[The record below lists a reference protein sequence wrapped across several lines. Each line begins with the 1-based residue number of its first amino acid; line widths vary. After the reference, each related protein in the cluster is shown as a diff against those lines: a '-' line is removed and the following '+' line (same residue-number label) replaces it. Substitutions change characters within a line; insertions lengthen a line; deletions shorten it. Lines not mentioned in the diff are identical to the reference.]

1 MTYPETKRRR
11 NAAWRTPLLAVGL
24 TAALVLTGC
33 AGRGQSSDDDSAKS
47 GEKVTISFWNGFT
60 GPDRAAVEGIVK
72 QYNESQNR
80 VTVNMEIS
88 PWDVFF
94 QKLLPSIGSGKG
106 PDLMGMDSAQL
117 PQYASRGVLRELG
130 SYYEDSKN
138 ESDALIKTAVDA
150 TKWQDKHYGVPM
162 NFTTLLLYWN
172 KSMFSAAGLDPN
184 TPPKTWDEFEAAA
197 KKLTKDTNGDGK
209 PEQYGLALAD
219 HATIAMW
226 PILLWGNGGGVVSDD
241 GKTSLLGDPKTIEA
255 MQRWGDLVRNQHI
268 SPIGLGGADADK
280 LFQTKK
286 AAMEIVGP
294 WMTTGFKEAGIDF
307 GLAPPPAGPA
317 GPVTLGT
324 SVSFAVNAKTSDAK
338 AQAAQDFIK
347 FWNTK
352 ESQKYWALN
361 SGFPPNRTDI
371 PGEDLKENPY
381 VVAFGE
387 HADTAKF
394 YLANVKEFTK
404 VNDTIFTPALQ
415 KVLNG
420 KGSAQDLFTKAS
432 QDLQKVLDSQS

>member
-1 MTYPETKRRR
+1 
-11 NAAWRTPLLAVGL
+11 
-24 TAALVLTGC
+24 
-33 AGRGQSSDDDSAKS
+33 
-47 GEKVTISFWNGFT
+47 
-60 GPDRAAVEGIVK
+60 
-72 QYNESQNR
+72 
-80 VTVNMEIS
+80 MEIS

-94 QKLLPSIGSGKG
+94 QKLMPSLSAGKG
-106 PDLMGMDSAQL
+106 PDLMAMDSAQL
-117 PQYASRGVLRELG
+117 PQYASRGVLRQMDG
-130 SYYEDSKN
+130 YYQDAKN
-138 ESDALIKTAVDA
+138 ESDKLVKPAVHA
-150 TKWQDKHYGVPM
+150 ANWQGQHYGVPM
-162 NFTTLLLYWN
+162 TFTTLLLYWN

-184 TPPKTWDEFEAAA
+184 TAPRNWAEFEAAA
-197 KKLTKDTNGDGK
+197 KKLTKDTDGDGK

-241 GKTSLLGDPKTIEA
+241 GKKSLLGDPKTIEA
-255 MQRWGDLVRNQHI
+255 MDRWGSLVRNEHV

-324 SVSFAVNAKTSDAK
+324 SVSFAVSSKTSDEK
-338 AQAAQDFIK
+338 ARAAQDFIK

-352 ESQKYWALN
+352 DSQKYWALN

-371 PGEDLKENPY
+371 PADDLKQNPHI
-381 VVAFGE
+381 VAFGQP
-387 HADTAKF
+387 ADTAKF

-415 KVLNG
+415 MVLNG

-432 QDLQKVLDSQS
+432 QDLQQVLNSQT